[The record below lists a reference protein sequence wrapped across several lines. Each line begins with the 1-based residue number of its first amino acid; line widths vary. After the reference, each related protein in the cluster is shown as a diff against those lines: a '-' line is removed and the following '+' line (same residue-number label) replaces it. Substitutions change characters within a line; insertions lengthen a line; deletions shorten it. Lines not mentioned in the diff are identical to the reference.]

1 MALIII
7 HPSENKLIE
16 SFYNQKTT
24 NFYKNTSEFSLL
36 FDRITYISNRCPKMN
51 TTQRYLVSP
60 AEIAHALS
68 KRSKNDHIRRIIE
81 LVGEDRAGLLLLKF
95 AGETISFPRKS
106 SLWRIAKAEYIQ
118 KELRPFRKNPHEF
131 KIKVRK
137 LSRLLKMSR
146 PSVIRTLESG
156 RYSE

>member
-1 MALIII
+1 MV
-7 HPSENKLIE
+7 
-16 SFYNQKTT
+16 SF
-24 NFYKNTSEFSLL
+24 FSNRAPLL
-36 FDRITYISNRCPKMN
+36 YWDKKYYYIPFSQYLHHQSGSIYHDHLHRCPKMN